1 MHRALSVVDP
11 RKYSRVIDWR
21 VRSSKGMRGKMA
33 NAKRVSLITELMQ
46 QKKKIPG
53 PSNYKNTWLKPKTHG
68 FYNNSSPRISVM
80 AEVMT
85 LKKFIPSSN

>member
-1 MHRALSVVDP
+1 MTTFDSFYRIPKADHRYRIKETPILKEEKHDNSYINQVMHRALSVVDP

-53 PSNYKNTWLKPKTHG
+53 P
-68 FYNNSSPRISVM
+68 
-80 AEVMT
+80 
-85 LKKFIPSSN
+85 